1 MALRGDYLTIRTTA
15 SSGSAT
21 VNDVIAE
28 TTSVNIDFSAEA
40 LETTSQDDGLNAS
53 FIQGKVSCTISG
65 DYLVATGTTEFSEL
79 FTAMNAGTKMEV
91 EVYETASKILD
102 GDIVITSISLSG
114 GNSDQL
120 TTGSFSFQCSGN
132 MATS

>member
-15 SSGSAT
+15 TSGSAT

-28 TTSVNIDFSAEA
+28 TTSVNIDFSADA

-53 FIQGKVSCTISG
+53 FIQGKVSGTISG
-65 DYLVATGTTEFSEL
+65 DFLVATGTAEFSEL

-91 EVYETASKILD
+91 DVYESSNNILA
-102 GDIVITSISLSG
+102 GDIVITSLSLSG

-120 TTGSFSFQCSGN
+120 TTGSFTFQCSGD
-132 MATS
+132 MAV

>member
-15 SSGSAT
+15 TSGSAT

-40 LETTSQDDGLNAS
+40 LETTSQDDGLNAA
-53 FIQGKVSCTISG
+53 FIAGKVSCTISG
-65 DYLVATGTTEFSEL
+65 DFLVATGTTEFSEL
-79 FTAMNAGTKMEV
+79 FTAMNAGTTMEV
-91 EVYETASKILD
+91 DVYESSNNILA
-102 GDIVITSISLSG
+102 GDIIITSLGLSG

-132 MATS
+132 MAV

>member
-15 SSGSAT
+15 TSGSAT

-53 FIQGKVSCTISG
+53 FIQGKVSGTISG
-65 DYLVATGTTEFSEL
+65 DFLVATGTAEFSEL

-91 EVYETASKILD
+91 DVYESSNNILA
-102 GDIVITSISLSG
+102 GDIVITTLSLSG

-120 TTGSFSFQCSGN
+120 TTGAFTFQCSGD
-132 MATS
+132 MAV